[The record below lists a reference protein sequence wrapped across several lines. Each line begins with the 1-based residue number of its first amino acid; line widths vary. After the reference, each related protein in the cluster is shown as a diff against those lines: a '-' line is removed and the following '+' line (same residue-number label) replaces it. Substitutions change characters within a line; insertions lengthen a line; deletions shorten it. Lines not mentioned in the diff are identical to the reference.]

1 MMVCLT
7 NDTFWGDYYDNIP
20 SGYGLY
26 IHNNFKSEGFYQK
39 KICLLEVVWNF
50 QKKIIIIKEIFLKI
64 KKGN

>member
-39 KICLLEVVWNF
+39 KYAYLKWYRIFKRRLLLL
-50 QKKIIIIKEIFLKI
+50 KKFF
-64 KKGN
+64 